1 MERQCIVCGD
11 RLVGRSDK
19 KFCSDSCRN
28 THNNALKQ
36 SNNNLIRNVNNQ
48 LRKNHRILEAINT
61 DNKTKT
67 TKARLM
73 QKGFSFDYFTGI
85 YTTKAGATYF
95 FVYDQGYLPLENDF
109 YLLVKREGFR

>member
-1 MERQCIVCGD
+1 MERKCIVCGD

-28 THNNALKQ
+28 TYNNSLKQ

-48 LRKNHRILEAINT
+48 LRKNHRILESINT

-67 TKARLM
+67 TKARLI
-73 QKGFSFDYFTGI
+73 QLGFSFDHITGV
-85 YTTKAGATYF
+85 YTTKTGSTYYY
-95 FVYDQGYLPLENDF
+95 VYDQGYLPLDNDF
-109 YLLVKREGFR
+109 YLLVKREVK